1 MKKLIEQLVKF
12 GLVGVIAFV
21 IDEGIM
27 NILIFVHV
35 NNVVASTIS
44 FLISL
49 VFNYWASMKYV
60 FKHRDDMARWMEAL
74 IFLVSSVI
82 GLGINEWII
91 WMSTLGMPANAIMT
105 QHGMYILRSNIGKIV
120 ATVVVA
126 IWNFIIRK
134 WLLDDRSSQNGKVT
148 SQAESGNSESG
159 NSNGSGASS
168 TGNASATVS
177 AGSVA
182 ACAPKR
188 KTFAQ
193 KLGEWSIAH
202 TPKGW
207 Q

>member
-12 GLVGVIAFV
+12 GLVGVVAFV

-27 NILIFVHV
+27 NILIFMHV

-82 GLGINEWII
+82 GLFINEWII
-91 WMSTLGMPANAIMT
+91 WMSTLGMAANAAVT
-105 QHGMYILRSNIGKIV
+105 QHGMYILRTNIGKIV

-134 WLLDDRSSQNGKVT
+134 WLLDDRSGQNGKAGSQTESANAQFGT
-148 SQAESGNSESG
+148 SDNANAPAV
-159 NSNGSGASS
+159 ASDG
-168 TGNASATVS
+168 TASATPTS
-177 AGSVA
+177 AA
-182 ACAPKR
+182 KPKR

>member
-12 GLVGVIAFV
+12 GLVGVVAFV
-21 IDEGIM
+21 IDEVIM
-27 NILIFVHV
+27 NLLIFIHT
-35 NNVVASTIS
+35 NNVVASTVS

-60 FKHRDDMARWMEAL
+60 FKHREDMARWMEAL
-74 IFLVSSVI
+74 IFLVSAIV

-91 WMSTLGMPANAIMT
+91 WMSTLGMPADAVTT
-105 QHGMYILRSNIGKIV
+105 QHGLYILRSNIGKLV

-134 WLLDDRSSQNGKVT
+134 WLLDNRSAVGSSASET
-148 SQAESGNSESG
+148 SVVEDAAASGN
-159 NSNGSGASS
+159 A
-168 TGNASATVS
+168 
-177 AGSVA
+177 AGSDESA
-182 ACAPKR
+182 IPISNR

-193 KLGEWSIAH
+193 KLGEWSIVH
-202 TPKGW
+202 SPKGW